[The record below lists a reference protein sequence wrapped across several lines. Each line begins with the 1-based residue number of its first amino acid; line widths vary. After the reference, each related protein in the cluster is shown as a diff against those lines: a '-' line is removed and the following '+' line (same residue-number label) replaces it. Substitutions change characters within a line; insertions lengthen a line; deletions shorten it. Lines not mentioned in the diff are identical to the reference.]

1 MIARSR
7 ILMRLL
13 VLSSAFCL
21 LSAGTKT
28 KVSDDGFPTGQ
39 DSPEGAATDLAR
51 AFMRGDAEWLR
62 HVCIRPYAGGQRGA
76 EYAEY
81 LKGVTEHF
89 RDDKEKSTPDNP
101 KKITKAMRRDT
112 LPKKGHPPGATPL
125 SISGM

>member
-1 MIARSR
+1 
-7 ILMRLL
+7 MRLL